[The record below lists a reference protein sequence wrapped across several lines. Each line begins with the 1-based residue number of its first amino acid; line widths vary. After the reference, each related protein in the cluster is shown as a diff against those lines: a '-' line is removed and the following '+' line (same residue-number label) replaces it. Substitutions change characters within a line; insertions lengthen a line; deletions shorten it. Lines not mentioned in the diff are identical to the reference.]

1 MFDFENDFES
11 EESDEN
17 KQQIKNDIFS
27 KAYRLAARDDID
39 SLEQAVDLFASIPDF
54 KDAAQ
59 RMSACQQKLSELKRE
74 LAIKKEKEEKLKAKK
89 AKQKAVT
96 ILSIVLIAAA
106 LIVGIPLKSKI
117 DHDVNRIKIDIVNMS
132 SSYNHNESVYING
145 RYYIYFDFE
154 IKNGT
159 GAGIDYMEVVTYVE
173 DKNGKSI
180 GQITSSFGG
189 YYSSSMNLEKK
200 DTVIKEIY
208 LAEHQP
214 EKNAFFSTMYDTKLD
229 EWSFTHKVTS
239 VSFSDGK
246 NYFGE

>member
-1 MFDFENDFES
+1 MFDFEN
-11 EESDEN
+11 ESDREEN
-17 KQQIKNDIFS
+17 IDDQQQIKNNIYS
-27 KAYRLAARDDID
+27 KAYRLAAKDDVD
-39 SLEQAVDLFASIPDF
+39 SLEQAVDLFASIHDF
-54 KDAAQ
+54 RDSAQ

-89 AKQKAVT
+89 AKQKAT
-96 ILSIVLIAAA
+96 AILSAILIAAA
-106 LIVGIPLKSKI
+106 LIVGIPLKNKI
-117 DHDVNRIKIDIVNMS
+117 DHDVNRIKIDIVDMS
-132 SSYNHNESVYING
+132 SAYNPNEPVYING

-159 GAGIDYMEVVTYVE
+159 GVGIDYMEVVTYVE

-189 YYSSSMNLEKK
+189 YDSSSMNLEKK

-214 EKNAFFSTMYDTKLD
+214 EKNAFFSTIYDTEVD
-229 EWSFTHKVTS
+229 EWSFTHKITS
-239 VSFSDGK
+239 VKFSDGK